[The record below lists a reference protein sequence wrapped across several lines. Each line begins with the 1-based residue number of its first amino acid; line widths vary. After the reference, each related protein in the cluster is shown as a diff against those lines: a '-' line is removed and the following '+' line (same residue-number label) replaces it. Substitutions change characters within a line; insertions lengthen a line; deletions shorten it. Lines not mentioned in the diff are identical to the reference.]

1 VQVEAPDKCE
11 KCGGEVEQDPD
22 TLDTWFSSALWP
34 FAALGW
40 PDEEELGAACNEGVY
55 PTAVMITA
63 RDILYLWIVRM
74 IMTSLEF
81 TGTIPFRQVLVHP
94 TVLDIEGRR
103 MSKSLGTGLDP
114 LELISKYGAD
124 ATRFSLLYQCASDQD
139 IRFGEERTEMAR
151 NFCNKIWNAS
161 RFVLMNIGGDFAPA
175 QDVPRLIGED
185 GSLAERWILSRHARV
200 LEAVNTALDSFEM
213 AEATR
218 ALYSFFWSE
227 FCDWFVEICKPALR
241 SGRREGERARQVL
254 WFVLERSLRA
264 LHPFLPFTTEE
275 IWQQI
280 PGTRG
285 ALIEASWPA
294 WQAEWRDE
302 QAEQE
307 MEALMGVVVAARKLR
322 ADQKVAPGQRVSIS
336 VASGSEALRRVVS
349 ENEEAILLLARG
361 RDLSLSENA
370 GARPAM
376 AELVQ
381 WRGQTAAVSIA
392 RKVSKQELQQ
402 QRARLEREL
411 SRLAEEEKRLQEK
424 LHNPQFQA
432 RAPAQVQEKTRARRA
447 GLQERREA
455 LEAQLAE
462 VAGSS
467 SE

>member
-1 VQVEAPDKCE
+1 MC
-11 KCGGEVEQDPD
+11 
-22 TLDTWFSSALWP
+22 
-34 FAALGW
+34 
-40 PDEEELGAACNEGVY
+40 
-55 PTAVMITA
+55 I
-63 RDILYLWIVRM
+63 RDR
-74 IMTSLEF
+74 
-81 TGTIPFRQVLVHP
+81 
-94 TVLDIEGRR
+94 
-103 MSKSLGTGLDP
+103 
-114 LELISKYGAD
+114 
-124 ATRFSLLYQCASDQD
+124 
-139 IRFGEERTEMAR
+139 
-151 NFCNKIWNAS
+151 
-161 RFVLMNIGGDFAPA
+161 
-175 QDVPRLIGED
+175 
-185 GSLAERWILSRHARV
+185 
-200 LEAVNTALDSFEM
+200 
-213 AEATR
+213 
-218 ALYSFFWSE
+218 
-227 FCDWFVEICKPALR
+227 
-241 SGRREGERARQVL
+241 
-254 WFVLERSLRA
+254 
-264 LHPFLPFTTEE
+264 
-275 IWQQI
+275 
-280 PGTRG
+280 
-285 ALIEASWPA
+285 

-322 ADQKVAPGQRVSIS
+322 ADQKVTTGRRVSIA
-336 VASGSEALRRVVS
+336 VASGSEALGRVMS

-361 RDLSLSENA
+361 RDLSLSADA

-376 AELVQ
+376 AEVVQ